1 MNTQAKP
8 TKGKNKKG
16 RGAQRQTTDW
26 CADWYNQQ
34 RNRSFVQTSP
44 RATEQSSTQTKPR
57 LVWRAMYERHL
68 YIIGKSGTGKST
80 FLQNAILQNAGGF
93 CLLDP
98 HGDLAEAIAD
108 TIDCIYFDPSE
119 LQLGFNV
126 FENVPEPS
134 RPLVAA
140 QIVASF
146 NAVWGDSWG
155 PRMEWILLNSLRLL
169 LDNNQTFLGLS
180 KLLIDDNY
188 RNRLLRRCT
197 DPIVRAF
204 WHYEFDAYDDRFRK
218 EAIAPIQ
225 NKVGQL
231 LANPTLRNIV
241 GQQHST
247 LRPGRIM
254 NRGQRL
260 VVNLAKGKLGDAPSH
275 LLGALLVTAF
285 AQAAERR
292 ASLAPEDRVP
302 FTLYVDEFQN
312 FATDSFAT
320 ILSEARKFKL
330 SLVIAHQFLGQ
341 VPEPLRQAVFGN
353 VGTMMSFR
361 IGAEDA
367 PLVADELGL
376 KNPEVL
382 SDLANF
388 GAWVRVGGPYNAQLL
403 TTAPPPPAAGRLPA
417 VRQRTRSRYCRPRA
431 KVERE
436 IDLFLGTS

>member
-1 MNTQAKP
+1 MTIAFARKP
-8 TKGKNKKG
+8 SHQYKT
-16 RGAQRQTTDW
+16 
-26 CADWYNQQ
+26 
-34 RNRSFVQTSP
+34 
-44 RATEQSSTQTKPR
+44 R
-57 LVWRAMYERHL
+57 L
-68 YIIGKSGTGKST
+68 
-80 FLQNAILQNAGGF
+80 
-93 CLLDP
+93 
-98 HGDLAEAIAD
+98 
-108 TIDCIYFDPSE
+108 
-119 LQLGFNV
+119 
-126 FENVPEPS
+126 
-134 RPLVAA
+134 
-140 QIVASF
+140 
-146 NAVWGDSWG
+146 DS
-155 PRMEWILLNSLRLL
+155 
-169 LDNNQTFLGLS
+169 
-180 KLLIDDNY
+180 
-188 RNRLLRRCT
+188 C
-197 DPIVRAF
+197 
-204 WHYEFDAYDDRFRK
+204 
-218 EAIAPIQ
+218 
-225 NKVGQL
+225 

-341 VPEPLRQAVFGN
+341 VREPLRQAVFGN

-388 GAWVRVGGPYNAQLL
+388 DAWVRVGGPHNAQLL

-417 VRQRTRSRYCRPRA
+417 VKRRTRSRYCRPRPQ
-431 KVERE
+431 VERE
-436 IDLFLGTS
+436 IDIFLDTS

>member
-1 MNTQAKP
+1 
-8 TKGKNKKG
+8 
-16 RGAQRQTTDW
+16 
-26 CADWYNQQ
+26 
-34 RNRSFVQTSP
+34 
-44 RATEQSSTQTKPR
+44 
-57 LVWRAMYERHL
+57 MYERHL

-80 FLQNAILQNAGGF
+80 FLQNAILQDPGGF

-98 HGDLAEAIAD
+98 HGDLAEAVAD
-108 TIDCIYFDPSE
+108 STDCIYFDPSE

-126 FENVPEPS
+126 FQNVPEPS

-146 NAVWGDSWG
+146 KAVWGDSWG
-155 PRMEWILLNSLRLL
+155 PRMEWILVNSLRLL

-180 KLLIDDNY
+180 KLLVDDGY
-188 RNRLLRRCT
+188 RNRLLEQCT

-241 GQQHST
+241 GQQRST
-247 LRPGRIM
+247 LRPERIM

-275 LLGALLVTAF
+275 LLGALLVTSF

-292 ASLAPEDRVP
+292 ASLAPEDRKP

-341 VPEPLRQAVFGN
+341 VPEALRQAVFGN
-353 VGTMMSFR
+353 VGTMMAFR

-376 KNPEVL
+376 QNPEVL

-388 GAWVRVGGPYNAQLL
+388 DAWIRVGGPHNAQLMSTL
-403 TTAPPPPAAGRLPA
+403 PCPPTAGRLTA
-417 VRQRTRSRYCRPRA
+417 VRRRTRSRYCRPRSQ
-431 KVERE
+431 VERE
-436 IDLFLGTS
+436 IEYFLRTS

>member
-1 MNTQAKP
+1 
-8 TKGKNKKG
+8 
-16 RGAQRQTTDW
+16 
-26 CADWYNQQ
+26 
-34 RNRSFVQTSP
+34 
-44 RATEQSSTQTKPR
+44 
-57 LVWRAMYERHL
+57 MYERHL

-80 FLQNAILQNAGGF
+80 FLQNSILQNAGGF

-98 HGDLAEAIAD
+98 HGDLAEAVAD
-108 TIDCIYFDPSE
+108 SLDCIYFDPSE

-146 NAVWGDSWG
+146 KAVWGDSWG
-155 PRMEWILLNSLRLL
+155 PRMEWILVNSLRLL

-180 KLLIDDNY
+180 KLLIDDTY
-188 RNRLLRRCT
+188 RNRLLTHCT

-225 NKVGQL
+225 NKVGQV
-231 LANPTLRNIV
+231 LANPILRNIV

-247 LRPGRIM
+247 LRPERIM

-292 ASLAPEDRVP
+292 ADLAPEDRVP

-341 VPEPLRQAVFGN
+341 VREPLRQAVFGN

-361 IGAEDA
+361 IGAEDT

-388 GAWVRVGGPYNAQLL
+388 DAWIRVGGPHNARLL
-403 TTAPPPPAAGRLPA
+403 TTAPAPPAAGRLPA
-417 VRQRTRSRYCRPRA
+417 VKRRTRSRYCRPRF
-431 KVERE
+431 KVDRAIEDFIE
-436 IDLFLGTS
+436 AA

>member
-1 MNTQAKP
+1 
-8 TKGKNKKG
+8 
-16 RGAQRQTTDW
+16 
-26 CADWYNQQ
+26 
-34 RNRSFVQTSP
+34 
-44 RATEQSSTQTKPR
+44 
-57 LVWRAMYERHL
+57 MYERHL

-80 FLQNAILQNAGGF
+80 FLQNTILQNPGGF

-98 HGDLAEAIAD
+98 HGDLAEAVAD
-108 TIDCIYFDPSE
+108 SLDCIYFDPSE

-126 FENVPEPS
+126 FENIPEPS
-134 RPLVAA
+134 RPLAAA
-140 QIVASF
+140 QILASF
-146 NAVWGDSWG
+146 KAIWGDSWG
-155 PRMEWILLNSLRLL
+155 PRLEWILVNSLRLL

-180 KLLIDDNY
+180 KLLIDDTY
-188 RNRLLRRCT
+188 RNRLLRRCS

-204 WHYEFDAYDDRFRK
+204 WHHEFDAYDDRFRK

-231 LANPTLRNIV
+231 LANPILRNIV
-241 GQQHST
+241 GQRHST
-247 LRPGRIM
+247 LRPERIM

-292 ASLAPEDRVP
+292 ASLAPEDRLP

-320 ILSEARKFKL
+320 ILSEARKYKL
-330 SLVIAHQFLGQ
+330 SLVVAHQFLGQ
-341 VPEPLRQAVFGN
+341 VHEPLRQAVFGN
-353 VGTMMSFR
+353 VGTIMAFR

-367 PLVADELGL
+367 PLVSEELGL

-388 GAWVRVGGPYNAQLL
+388 DAWIRVGGPHNAQLL
-403 TTAPPPPAAGRLPA
+403 TTSPAPPAAGRLPA
-417 VRQRTRSRYCRPRA
+417 VKRRTRSRYCRPRLT
-431 KVERE
+431 VERE
-436 IDLFLGTS
+436 IQYFIETS